1 MHQIQSRQLALARE
15 HQTLALL
22 RALSRQTRVRREQVQ
37 VHQTQEQREQVQARQ
52 TRGRREQV
60 QVRQIQV
67 RLAQV
72 QVHQKQARVLV
83 CQRKALVYSRR
94 RQTR

>member
-37 VHQTQEQREQVQARQ
+37 VHQTQEQREQVQQELKSQLHWCGSDVHPKRYAHDWPCHRQ
-52 TRGRREQV
+52 QPMPSYRP
-60 QVRQIQV
+60 
-67 RLAQV
+67 
-72 QVHQKQARVLV
+72 
-83 CQRKALVYSRR
+83 
-94 RQTR
+94 